1 MALNKIM
8 LKALE
13 YPGAESFDSKNQ
25 TEFRRLMVWLENMKI
40 RFYKLEQRKSL
51 QELNHPAWDDHFRK
65 YLTLMDCPMKFD
77 PKNPDS
83 MITWMLQ
90 ASTRFEYQDSG
101 KVLNSFAR
109 DLAVNYGKEK
119 PPEPFQDVGSAEV
132 QEMLTKICNTL
143 KLNIAS
149 ESMVDKANA
158 IRTCLSSEILP
169 AIAYSKKGGF
179 KIEDF
184 PLGFSTG
191 DKAVDKAATLL
202 RMLFV
207 KDLRQ
212 LQSLIDKTI
221 VDAQEYTANP
231 KTDSRLGRVGR

>member
-1 MALNKIM
+1 MAVNKMM
-8 LKALE
+8 LAALE
-13 YPGAESFDSKNQ
+13 YPGIESFDSSKP
-25 TEFRRLMVWLENMKI
+25 TEFRKLMVWLENMKI
-40 RFYKLEQRKSL
+40 RFYKLEQRKPL
-51 QELNHPAWDDHFRK
+51 QSLNHPAWDDHFRK

-83 MITWMLQ
+83 MVGWMLQ
-90 ASTRFEYQDSG
+90 ASTRFDYQDSG

-109 DLAVNYGKEK
+109 DLAVSHGKEK
-119 PPEPFQDVGSAEV
+119 PPEPFKDVGSDDVPEL
-132 QEMLTKICNTL
+132 LTKICKAL
-143 KLNIAS
+143 KLKIAS

-158 IRTCLSSEILP
+158 IRACLTSEILP
-169 AIAYSKKGGF
+169 ALAYSKKGGF

-184 PLGFSTG
+184 PLGFTTG

-207 KDLRQ
+207 KDVRQ
-212 LQSLIDKTI
+212 LQSLIDRTI
-221 VDAQEYTANP
+221 VKAQEYTANP